1 MRTLL
6 ILLSALGILASVLLA
21 GYALMG
27 VLQAFMPPRSV
38 DTYTIRGS
46 GEVALL
52 GLVVGLV
59 AAGLFVT
66 NAALFRSVRGRRPL
80 ARKNA
85 VRILAAVDLI
95 VALASLTL
103 GAVSWL
109 LAAVV
114 FAVFAAKGVLTLF
127 WAASASTAGASR
139 PTSAA

>member
-6 ILLSALGILASVLLA
+6 ILLSALGILFSFLLG
-21 GYALMG
+21 GYALLG
-27 VLQAFMPPRSV
+27 VLQAFMPPRFV

-46 GEVALL
+46 GAVALL
-52 GLVVGLV
+52 GLVVGLL

-66 NAALFRSVRGRRPL
+66 NAALLRSVRGRRPL

-95 VALASLTL
+95 AALASLAL
-103 GAVSWL
+103 GVVSWL

-114 FAVFAAKGVLTLF
+114 FTVFAAKGVLTLF
-127 WAASASTAGASR
+127 WAASAPTAGAS
-139 PTSAA
+139 